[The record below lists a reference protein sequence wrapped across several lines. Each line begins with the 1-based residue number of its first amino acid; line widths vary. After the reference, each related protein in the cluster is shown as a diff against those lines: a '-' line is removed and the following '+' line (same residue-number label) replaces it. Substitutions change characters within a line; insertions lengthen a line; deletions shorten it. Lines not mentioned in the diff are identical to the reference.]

1 MGFIDF
7 VAGGTKSAFKIVLA
21 FAVISVVGGILAG
34 VGDVFAAS
42 MLAGTPFEPG
52 SELAPL
58 AWTLLAGLTL
68 YGLYWWSER

>member
-7 VAGGTKSAFKIVLA
+7 IAGGTKSTFKIVLA
-21 FAVISVVGGILAG
+21 FAVISILGGLLAG

-58 AWTLLAGLTL
+58 AWTFLAAFVL
-68 YGLYWWSER
+68 YGLYWWSEQ